1 MSSFRR
7 VALFLSILAFVA
19 PFSPA
24 ADFEADTNG
33 PWINVDVIDLADYGD
48 ATYLDYLGEGYV
60 AMLDAL
66 KSEEMILD
74 YGVMMKTTGSTSD
87 GDVVVWWSVKSLAD
101 YEKALERMG
110 TLAGELWT
118 EGELAELWPKLDNRP
133 SVRGFRAP
141 EAIVFCPRS
150 EANSAK
156 VVDFVRCITIEGYE

>member
-1 MSSFRR
+1 MRSFRR
-7 VALFLSILAFVA
+7 VALFLSILVLVA

-33 PWINVDVIDLADYGD
+33 PWINVDIIDLADYGD

-74 YGVMMKTTGSTSD
+74 YGVMMKTTGSTSE

-118 EGELAELWPKLDNRP
+118 DGELAELWPKLEK
-133 SVRGFRAP
+133 VRTIKSSNLYRA
-141 EAIVFCPRS
+141 VLW
-150 EANSAK
+150 NK
-156 VVDFVRCITIEGYE
+156 VAE

>member
-19 PFSPA
+19 PFSLA
-24 ADFEADTNG
+24 TDFEADTNG

-118 EGELAELWPKLDNRP
+118 EGELAELWPKLEK
-133 SVRGFRAP
+133 VRTIKSSNLYRA
-141 EAIVFCPRS
+141 VLW
-150 EANSAK
+150 NK
-156 VVDFVRCITIEGYE
+156 VAE

>member
-1 MSSFRR
+1 MRSFRR
-7 VALFLSILAFVA
+7 VALFLSILVLVT

-33 PWINVDVIDLADYGD
+33 PWINVDIIDLADYGD

-74 YGVMMKTTGSTSD
+74 YGVMMKTTGSTSE

-118 EGELAELWPKLDNRP
+118 DGELAELWPKLEK
-133 SVRGFRAP
+133 VRTIKSSNLYRA
-141 EAIVFCPRS
+141 VLW
-150 EANSAK
+150 NK
-156 VVDFVRCITIEGYE
+156 VAE